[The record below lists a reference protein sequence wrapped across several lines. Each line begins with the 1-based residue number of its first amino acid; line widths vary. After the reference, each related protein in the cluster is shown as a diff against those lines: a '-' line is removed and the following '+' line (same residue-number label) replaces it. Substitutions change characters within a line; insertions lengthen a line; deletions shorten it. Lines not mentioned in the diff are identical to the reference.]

1 MAAETD
7 FSDLVRS
14 NIQEVLEAVA
24 RATPQQHPQRAAA
37 PDVQQAD
44 DNSRY
49 T

>member
-24 RATPQQHPQRAAA
+24 RETPQLHSQRAAA
-37 PDVQQAD
+37 LDVQQAD